1 MFSHL
6 LLYRIFSNKYFIRL
20 VDGNYIV
27 RIKMVYAVYHSGTLN
42 CDMQKKNDIVS
53 ERIIKALRWYLNQY
67 FTKSLVLSRAS

>member
-27 RIKMVYAVYHSGTLN
+27 RIKMVYAVYFKL
-42 CDMQKKNDIVS
+42 
-53 ERIIKALRWYLNQY
+53 
-67 FTKSLVLSRAS
+67 